1 MTPFEIGQLAVEVLV
16 LLLLLYI
23 AFLKSYFQEKGKNLA
38 TKEDVQEITE
48 LVESV
53 KSQLE
58 YSLQAKL
65 SLRNLEREALVDYF
79 SKYYVWQAA
88 ILNFGSVCI
97 GEEEIRELEEARNQL
112 NLLKTDFDL
121 ATGKME
127 LFVEN
132 ADISSQY
139 SRLLLETAELSR
151 HAVEVSYEIQQKYL
165 ENEYIKSETPPSE
178 QIEVHRASLDER
190 AELYRTYSEKKH
202 ERYSKLYPLIL
213 THRSTIAKHLREMT
227 LE

>member
-1 MTPFEIGQLAVEVLV
+1 MTPFEIFQLVVQTLIIF
-16 LLLLLYI
+16 LLLYV
-23 AFLKSYFQEKGKNLA
+23 AFLKSYFGEKGKNLA
-38 TKEDVQEITE
+38 TKEDVQEITT

-65 SLRNLEREALVDYF
+65 GLRNLEREALVDYF

-88 ILNFGSVCI
+88 ILNFGSICMS
-97 GEEEIRELEEARNQL
+97 EEELRDLEETRNQL
-112 NLLKTDFDL
+112 DLLKMDFDL

-139 SRLLLETAELSR
+139 SKLMLETAELAR
-151 HAVEVSYEIQQKYL
+151 HSVCASYEIQQKYL
-165 ENEYIKSETPPSE
+165 ECEHMKSETPPSE
-178 QIEVHRASLDER
+178 QVEKYKVSLDER
-190 AELYRTYSEKKH
+190 AALYQICALERLEKY
-202 ERYSKLYPLIL
+202 RKLHPLIL
-213 THRSTIAKHLREMT
+213 THRSTISKHLREMT
-227 LE
+227 VE